1 MSVIWRKVW
10 FDLWHNKGRT
20 SLAILSIAAG
30 VFAVGAIFGMVD
42 QLLTRMDKAH
52 QEVSPSHI
60 NIILRTGISEEV
72 VDNLK
77 EITGIIDIDPV
88 NQISIRYKIDP
99 DDAWELGTL
108 VQRSNYDVQTYD
120 IVVLKEG
127 NWPSQGKIGI
137 ERLSS
142 QYFGPEISDSVI
154 FQVQG
159 KEKELE
165 INGLIR
171 HPFVQPPPFG
181 GQAHFFTDSAG
192 LEEFGIPSG
201 YYGQLLVQVEPYSLE
216 YSQQIAGEIRSQLA
230 NKGYGVLVS
239 LYQEPDRHWG
249 RMFVEGITLV
259 LQIMAVVSLFMSIVL
274 VLNTFTALITQQT
287 DQIGIIKSIG
297 GRRATII
304 RVYLSGVL
312 IYGFLAL
319 LIALPSSSAFSY
331 FMSRW
336 FLNLFNIDY
345 PVFQVSQRAI
355 LFQIG
360 SALLAPMLAALWP
373 VLKGAG
379 ISVREAISTYG
390 LGGDFGNSKV
400 DRLVDRVGSRFLST
414 IYAASLGNLFR
425 RKGRLVLTL
434 LVLTTAGIMFLV
446 IMALIA
452 STNLTLDNEM
462 ARQGYDVRIGFTNNQ
477 DISSV
482 LKITNQAPGVQSTEM
497 WYSRNATILRSGE
510 RLQDSA
516 GLGAQLLGI
525 PSETKMYKPII
536 VTGRWLE
543 PNDERVIVISQ
554 ETADKNRISVGDN
567 VTLDL
572 GELGAVEWEVIGLYR
587 VIYGSGFVVEPIYAP
602 LAAVHSSTNQDGQGS
617 QVLVKG
623 EIANLDEET
632 KFSEDLKTRYEEA
645 GYAIDF
651 YTTTARLDQRV
662 YADNQFA
669 SLISMLLS
677 LAMLTA
683 TVGGIGLAG
692 SLGISVV
699 ERTREIGVLRSIG
712 ARSATIMKMFIM
724 EGIIQGI
731 ISFMIATPLAF
742 ILAQPLARSLG
753 RTMLEVDLDFAFH
766 YPSLGIWLI
775 TIIVI
780 AILASIAPAKRATQ
794 ISVREALIYT

>member
-20 SLAILSIAAG
+20 FLAILSIAAG

-60 NIILRTGISEEV
+60 NIILRTGISQEV

-108 VQRSNYDVQTYD
+108 VQRSNYDDQTYD

-127 NWPSQGKIGI
+127 NWPSQGMIGI

-142 QYFGPEISDSVI
+142 QYFGPEIGDSVI

-159 KEKELE
+159 KEKEFE

-181 GQAHFFTDSAG
+181 GQAHFFTDSEG
-192 LEEFGIPSG
+192 FEEFGIPTG
-201 YYGQLLVQVEPYSLE
+201 FYGQLLVQVEPYSLDYAQE
-216 YSQQIAGEIRSQLA
+216 IAGEIRSRLA
-230 NKGYGVLVS
+230 EKGYGVIVS

-390 LGGDFGNSKV
+390 LGGDFGNSKL

-434 LVLTTAGIMFLV
+434 LVLTTAGVMFLV

-462 ARQGYDVRIGFTNNQ
+462 ARQGYDVRIGFTTNHE
-477 DISSV
+477 ITEI
-482 LKITNQAPGVQSTEM
+482 LETTNQVSGVKSAEM
-497 WYSRNATILRSGE
+497 WYSRNATILRAGE

-525 PSETKMYKPII
+525 PSQTKMYQPII
-536 VTGRWLE
+536 AAGRWLKA
-543 PNDERVIVISQ
+543 NDARVIVISQ
-554 ETADKNRISVGDN
+554 ETANKNKINVGDTI
-567 VTLDL
+567 TLDL
-572 GELGAVEWEVIGLYR
+572 GELGAVEWDVVGLYR
-587 VIYGSGFVVEPIYAP
+587 VIYGSGFVIEPIYAP
-602 LAAVHSSTNQDGQGS
+602 IDAVFDATGQDGLGS
-617 QVLVKG
+617 QVLING
-623 EIANLDEET
+623 QITTLEEET
-632 KFSEDLKTRYEEA
+632 EFANKLKTKYEEE
-645 GYAIDF
+645 GYGIDF
-651 YTTTARLDQRV
+651 YTTIARLDQRV

-683 TVGGIGLAG
+683 LVGGIGLAG

-712 ARSATIMKMFIM
+712 ARSPTIMKMFIM
-724 EGIIQGI
+724 EGVLQGL
-731 ISFMIATPLAF
+731 ISFLIATPLAF

-780 AILASIAPAKRATQ
+780 AILASYAPAKRATQ